1 MNLSHLCARLLLVLL
16 AVQLLLPQTGSA
28 QEGSAPQDQP
38 STLLMG
44 YGTEVTGA
52 ELQAIARSVDGQI
65 SGVIPQIRVAKLHIR
80 SRQSAGALASKLFSQ
95 GVHFVQPEA
104 RFRTLETTG
113 SNDPY
118 AQRQWHLA
126 KVGAPAAWPLAPGS
140 TRFALAVI
148 DTGVDKGHPDLV
160 GRVAD
165 GRNFLPGAVRTNYA
179 DDNGHG
185 THVAG
190 LVAATVD
197 NGVGVS
203 GISRQTP
210 IYAVKVLDHF
220 GWGDESVIAQGIVW
234 ATDRGAKVINLSLG
248 TDAPADSNGV
258 QTLKRAVDYAAN
270 KGVIVVAAAGNSGAG
285 SLNYPAAFGNVL
297 SVAATDEYDRR
308 VVWSNY
314 GSGLDISAPGVDI
327 YSTTPRG
334 TSPYLINTHQTTRT
348 YGYMSGT
355 SMASPL
361 VAGAVAAV
369 WAHMPTLSATQ
380 VKNRL
385 LRTTRDIGSAGYDR
399 YTGYGRLDMLKAARL
414 YSTVSGV
421 VRDPAG
427 KAVAGASVRLG
438 SSHAATSDSLGRYKF
453 TRVLQGSY
461 VLSASK
467 SDVGMIRRTLSA
479 RDGVAHSADL
489 ALLAVGAIKGPTRDA
504 VSGKALGDVLVTI
517 PSLARR
523 TLSDSK
529 DGYIIWKL
537 APGTYN
543 VTASRSGYQSQTRV
557 VTVGVGQQVWL
568 GFSLRPE

>member
-1 MNLSHLCARLLLVLL
+1 MNLSHLCTRLLLVLL
-16 AVQLLLPQTGSA
+16 VTQLLLPQTGSA
-28 QEGSAPQDQP
+28 QGNPASHDKPGA
-38 STLLMG
+38 LLLG
-44 YGTEVTGA
+44 YGAEVTGA
-52 ELQAIARSVDGQI
+52 ELQAIARSLDAQI
-65 SGVIPQIRVAKLHIR
+65 GGVIPQIRVAKLHVR
-80 SRQSAGALASKLFSQ
+80 SRQSAGALASKLYSQ

-104 RFRTLETTG
+104 RFHTLETTG

-118 AQRQWHLA
+118 APRQWHLA
-126 KVGAPAAWPLAPGS
+126 KVGAPGAWPLAPGNA
-140 TRFALAVI
+140 RFGLAVV

-190 LVAATVD
+190 LAAATVN

-203 GISRQTP
+203 GVSLQTP

-234 ATDRGAKVINLSLG
+234 AADRGAKVINLSLG

-258 QTLKRAVDYAAN
+258 QTLKRAVDYASN

-297 SVAATDEYDRR
+297 SVAATDKYDRR
-308 VVWSNY
+308 VAWSNY

-334 TSPYLINTHQTTRT
+334 TSPYLINTRQTTRT

-355 SMASPL
+355 SMASPI

-369 WAHMPTLSATQ
+369 WAHMPTLTATQ

-385 LRTTRDIGSAGYDR
+385 LRTATDIGPAGYDR

-427 KAVAGASVRLG
+427 RVVAGASVRLG
-438 SSHAATSDSLGRYKF
+438 NGPETTSDSLGRYKF
-453 TRVLQGSY
+453 TRVPQGSY

-467 SDVGMIRRTLSA
+467 VGVGMIRGTLIA
-479 RDGVAHSADL
+479 RDGVALAADL
-489 ALLAVGAIKGPTRDA
+489 SLLAVGGIKGPTRDA
-504 VSGKALGDVLVTI
+504 VSGKALADVLVTI
-517 PSLARR
+517 PSVARR

-529 DGYIIWKL
+529 GGYIIWKL
-537 APGTYN
+537 APGTYK

-568 GFSLRPE
+568 AFSLRPE